1 MSSVLLNQQV
11 KRRLSFGPLVRNRW
25 NLLLMLPLVL
35 ILLSFL
41 PNFFPNFFS
50 NTSFLIRRGSEAD
63 SLKLPDLIDTEGMLA
78 EYLISEPIEKTSDI
92 ELHPEILKQL
102 KISSYRVR
110 AGDTLS
116 VIAQRFGLNV
126 DTIISF
132 NNIRN
137 ARNLLAGRRLQVP
150 NKDGLRYR
158 VRRGDSLGKIARVHR
173 IRLES
178 LVDWNGLTSA
188 VIVPGQELFI
198 PGAQLSTNARNLVLG
213 KLFVFPTKGRLTSRF
228 GYRPNPFTGVREFHN
243 GLDVGNIIGT
253 RVGAAMRGKVAR
265 VGYYAGMGK
274 FVILI
279 HPDGYQTLY
288 GHLDKI
294 SVKRGLRVS
303 QGQKIGEMGNTGY
316 SSGPHL
322 HFTIFKNSVPVDPLK
337 YLH

>member
-11 KRRLSFGPLVRNRW
+11 KRRVSFSPLVRNRW
-25 NLLLMLPLVL
+25 NLLLLLPLAL
-35 ILLSFL
+35 ILLSF
-41 PNFFPNFFS
+41 FS
-50 NTSFLIRRGSEAD
+50 NPPFPAIRGPKSD
-63 SLKLPDLIDTEGMLA
+63 SLNLPDLVDTEGIIA
-78 EYLISEPIEKTSDI
+78 EYLISEPIEKTSNI

-126 DTIISF
+126 DTVINF

-137 ARNLLAGRRLQVP
+137 ARNLLSGRELRVP
-150 NKDGLRYR
+150 NKDGLRYK
-158 VRRGDSLGKIARVHR
+158 VRRGDSLGKIARIHG

-198 PGAQLSTNARNLVLG
+198 PGARLSTNARNLVLG

-228 GYRPNPFTGVREFHN
+228 GYRSNPFTGVREFHN
-243 GLDVGNIIGT
+243 GLDVGNIVGT
-253 RVGAAMRGKVAR
+253 RVNAAMHGQVAR
-265 VGYYAGMGK
+265 VGYYAGLGK

-288 GHLDKI
+288 GHLNKI

-303 QGQKIGEMGNTGY
+303 QGDKIGEMGNTGY

-322 HFTIFKNSVPVDPLK
+322 HFTIFKNSIPVDPLK

>member
-1 MSSVLLNQQV
+1 MSSVLLKQQV
-11 KRRLSFGPLVRNRW
+11 KRRVSFGPLLRNRW
-25 NLLLMLPLVL
+25 NLLLILPLVL
-35 ILLSFL
+35 ILLSF
-41 PNFFPNFFS
+41 FS
-50 NTSFLIRRGSEAD
+50 NAPFLIIRGPESD
-63 SLKLPDLIDTEGMLA
+63 SLELPELVDTEGILA
-78 EYLISEPIEKTSDI
+78 EYLISEPIEKTSEI

-116 VIAQRFGLNV
+116 VIAQKFGLNV
-126 DTIISF
+126 DTVISF

-137 ARNLLAGRRLQVP
+137 ARNLLAGRELRVP
-150 NKDGLRYR
+150 NKDGLRYK
-158 VRRGDSLGKIARVHR
+158 VRRGDSLGKIARVYG

-198 PGAQLSTNARNLVLG
+198 PGVRLSTNARNLVLG
-213 KLFVFPTKGRLTSRF
+213 KLFVYPTRGRLTSRF

-243 GLDVGNIIGT
+243 GLDVGNIVGT
-253 RVGAAMRGKVAR
+253 RINAAMHGKVAR
-265 VGYYAGMGK
+265 IGYYAGLGK

-288 GHLDKI
+288 GHLNKI
-294 SVKRGLRVS
+294 SVKRGMRIS

-316 SSGPHL
+316 STGPHL
-322 HFTIFKNSVPVDPLK
+322 HFTIFKNSAPVDPLK